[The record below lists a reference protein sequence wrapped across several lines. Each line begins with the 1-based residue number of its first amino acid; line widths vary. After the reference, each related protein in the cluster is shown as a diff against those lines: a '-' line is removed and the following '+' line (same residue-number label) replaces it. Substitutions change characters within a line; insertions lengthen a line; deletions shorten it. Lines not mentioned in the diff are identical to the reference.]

1 VEAGNINALTT
12 HSNVIVETIQ
22 KKSVAYK
29 LDKFEG
35 PLDLLLQLIDQEK
48 LPITEVAIG
57 QITEQYLQALRTIE
71 GGMHPEI
78 LADFL
83 VMAARLLYL
92 KSKAL
97 FPSLG
102 VDAEEEG
109 MTLENQLKLYQRFVE
124 ASKGVEKLFHRR
136 RYSFARERLGGQA
149 ETVFAPPQH
158 LKPERMRAI
167 MLQVLKGLEP
177 IVKIP
182 KTVIKRTISLRDT
195 IRRIEDFLRMQGSTR
210 FGALLNG
217 SQSRTE
223 VVVTFLALL
232 ELVKQRT
239 VVIEQEVMFGDLVIT
254 KQN

>member
-1 VEAGNINALTT
+1 MSREPLVSL
-12 HSNVIVETIQ
+12 
-22 KKSVAYK
+22 K

-57 QITEQYLQALRTIE
+57 QVTEQYLQALRTIE

-92 KSKAL
+92 KSRAL
-97 FPSLG
+97 FPRMGL
-102 VDAEEEG
+102 DAEEEG
-109 MTLENQLKLYQRFVE
+109 VALEDQLRLYQKFVE
-124 ASKGVEKLFHRR
+124 ASKVIEKIFHHRQ
-136 RYSFARERLGGQA
+136 YSFAREKLGGLGQPEHGEGGQA
-149 ETVFAPPQH
+149 EAIFAPPHH

-167 MLQVLKGLEP
+167 MLAVLKGLEP
-177 IVKIP
+177 IVAIP
-182 KTVIKRTISLRDT
+182 KTVIARTLSLRDT
-195 IRRIEDFLRMQGSTR
+195 IRRIEKLLALQGSMR
-210 FGALLNG
+210 FGTLLHG
-217 SQSRTE
+217 AGSRTE

-239 VVIEQEVMFGDLVIT
+239 VAIKQEVMFEEMTIT
-254 KQN
+254 RMTNDKVQNF